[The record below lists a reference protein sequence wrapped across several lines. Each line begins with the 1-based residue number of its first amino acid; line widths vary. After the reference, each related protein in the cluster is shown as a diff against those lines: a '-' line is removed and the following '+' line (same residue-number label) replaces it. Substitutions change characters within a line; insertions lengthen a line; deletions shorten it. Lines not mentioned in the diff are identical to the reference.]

1 MHTGKSQMSFRVAIV
16 AAAALFTTLFC
27 GGRSIAGPPR
37 LPTTM
42 MLERVLPGKH
52 YSDNDRILSLQIEQR
67 TVYFVLSDIYT
78 ADPEDLFLGDDVW
91 RYVKDSR
98 PNMIVRSRAGG
109 LIAATKPGEMI
120 TVQGLFSFA
129 SRTFEVSSV
138 SPGRGIDEPIRHY

>member
-109 LIAATKPGEMI
+109 LI
-120 TVQGLFSFA
+120 VQGLFSFA